1 MHQLRFVRR
10 TGKFEQVVH
19 LNGEGHTMPAFT
31 FEKISPP
38 VRRAPAAST
47 PKKPRGLISQMID
60 RLAERRAR
68 RALQGDRAISRDE
81 KQAE

>member
-1 MHQLRFVRR
+1 
-10 TGKFEQVVH
+10 
-19 LNGEGHTMPAFT
+19 MPAFT

-38 VRRAPAAST
+38 VRRALAATT

-68 RALQGDRAISRDE
+68 RALRSERAMARDE
-81 KQAE
+81 KPAE